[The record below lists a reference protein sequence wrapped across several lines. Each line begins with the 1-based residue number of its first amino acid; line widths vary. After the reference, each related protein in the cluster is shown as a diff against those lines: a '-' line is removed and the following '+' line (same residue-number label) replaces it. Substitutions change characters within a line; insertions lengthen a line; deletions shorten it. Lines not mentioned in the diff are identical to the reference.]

1 MATIDQIK
9 QDIADVRASIGV
21 LERDIKEIVDQ
32 QLNTNI
38 AITAATNAGDAAE
51 VSRLKAVAR
60 DLRSELNNINDQIE
74 QLNTKLGP
82 LGRQLQQAE
91 QAAAAEQA
99 PAVEKAPIDTSVAS
113 AGELVQNSQAAK
125 STPSASGVGDDN
137 PENSAPK
144 PGPEVIT
151 PTGRITPA
159 QANTSGTNATPTASQ
174 ENGNED
180 INVDG
185 PGKTIV
191 QTQATSEGAPS
202 TGPLKSPPVTI
213 ANVPANNQNANNQNE
228 NTSGQYG
235 QDSQANPLAATN
247 PGVGDNNDNA
257 SYKNPTRTEIDNNFS
272 NTGIIAPKS
281 NILDSLAS
289 YTYNAAVYMMDAASY
304 TALINTGKRNLS
316 NMALLFQSG
325 GAPAAGRNPY
335 FSLDYYIDN
344 IEITG
349 QASGK
354 GTKSAHNSLDLKF
367 TVIEPNGI
375 TLIENLNK
383 AVTQYIFKNDL
394 TKKKTLWAA
403 QNFLMVITFTGYDS
417 QGNIVG
423 NITDPVTGKNTFA
436 EKLIGFTITELNFKV
451 SGKTVEYNFEAT
463 TPGIQM
469 NSGTGRGV
477 IPYNVQLSA
486 ASLKEALGGQATV
499 VPSTSSA
506 AGSTNSS
513 TAESTVTNNA
523 APAGTPAPPT
533 AAAAPTNSKVVTK
546 GLMEA
551 LNQYQRDEV
560 TAGRQKLA
568 DIYEI
573 EFASPALASAKINFS
588 GGIDKQTVPM
598 NMSNKPSD
606 KLDASRQSVAT
617 NYNTLSAVSG
627 TSILQFLEKL
637 ARNSTYIQD
646 QQTVVIDPDTQKQKP
661 NGAPAENISWFR
673 FGLQA
678 TPIAWDDQRNDYAY
692 RMKFVVTPYYI
703 ANLDSGYFPG
713 GKFRGVHKKYSYWF
727 TGENTSVLSYEQT
740 YNTQYFRIMTGS
752 PSVDNRSSNLE
763 EAVKRIN
770 RPRSDASAQGGQLRV
785 NEPAANAAD
794 YLYNP
799 SDLADSVM
807 TIVGDPAWLFQ
818 GEVASLGASGASWTP
833 KPFLSDGTINPES
846 GQIYYE
852 INFRKPQDYDLN
864 TGLMDPYKLTTD
876 AAQPP
881 QVLQSYVYLG
891 QDIVSYF
898 KQGKFT
904 QELSGTLYTF
914 KTTASGTSV
923 ADLGRDPN
931 QSAAETARLARLGNA
946 NGAAVAASS
955 SAVPSASSGAT
966 NTSATPEIPA
976 VTVQPPV
983 DKNPG

>member
-1 MATIDQIK
+1 
-9 QDIADVRASIGV
+9 
-21 LERDIKEIVDQ
+21 
-32 QLNTNI
+32 
-38 AITAATNAGDAAE
+38 
-51 VSRLKAVAR
+51 
-60 DLRSELNNINDQIE
+60 
-74 QLNTKLGP
+74 
-82 LGRQLQQAE
+82 
-91 QAAAAEQA
+91 
-99 PAVEKAPIDTSVAS
+99 
-113 AGELVQNSQAAK
+113 
-125 STPSASGVGDDN
+125 
-137 PENSAPK
+137 
-144 PGPEVIT
+144 
-151 PTGRITPA
+151 
-159 QANTSGTNATPTASQ
+159 
-174 ENGNED
+174 
-180 INVDG
+180 
-185 PGKTIV
+185 
-191 QTQATSEGAPS
+191 
-202 TGPLKSPPVTI
+202 VTI
-213 ANVPANNQNANNQNE
+213 ANVPANNQNENNQNE

-235 QDSQANPLAATN
+235 QGSQANPVAATT
-247 PGVGDNNDNA
+247 PGVGAGNDNT

-272 NTGIIAPKS
+272 NTGIIAPKP

-289 YTYNAAVYMMDAASY
+289 YTYNAAVYMMDSASY
-304 TALINTGKRNLS
+304 TEMIKSGKRNLS

-349 QASGK
+349 LASGK
-354 GTKSAHNSLDLKF
+354 GTGSAHNSLSLNF

-375 TLIENLNK
+375 TLIDNLNK

-394 TKKKTLWAA
+394 TKKKTLWGA
-403 QNFLMVITFTGYDS
+403 QNYLMVITFTGYDS

-423 NITDPVTGKNTFA
+423 NITDPATGKNTFT
-436 EKLIGFTITELNFKV
+436 EKLIGFTISGVNFKV
-451 SGKTVEYNFEAT
+451 SGKTVEYSISAT
-463 TPGIQM
+463 TPGVQM
-469 NSGTGRGV
+469 NAGTGRGI

-513 TAESTVTNNA
+513 TSESTVANNA

-560 TAGRQKLA
+560 KAGRQSLA

-573 EFASPALASAKINFS
+573 EFASPALASAKVNFS

-598 NMSNKPSD
+598 NMSTKPSD

-617 NYNTLSAVSG
+617 NYNTLSAVAG

-673 FGLQA
+673 FGLEA
-678 TPIAWDDQRNDYAY
+678 TQINWDEKRKDYAY
-692 RMKFVVTPYYI
+692 RMKYVVTPFYV
-703 ANLDSGYFPG
+703 ANLDSGYFSP
-713 GKFRGVHKKYSYWF
+713 GKFRGVHKRYSYWF
-727 TGENTSVLSYEQT
+727 TGENTSVISYEQT

-752 PSVDNRSSNLE
+752 PSVDDRSSNLE

-770 RPRSDASAQGGQLRV
+770 RSRSNASAQGGQLRV

-799 SDLADSVM
+799 SDLAESVM

-818 GEVASLGASGASWTP
+818 GEAASLGTSSKTWTP
-833 KPFLSDGTINPES
+833 KPFLDDGTINSES
-846 GQIYYE
+846 GQVYYE

-881 QVLQSYVYLG
+881 QILQSYVYLARNV
-891 QDIVSYF
+891 VSHF

-914 KTTASGTSV
+914 KTADPGTSV
-923 ADLGRDPN
+923 TDLGRDPN
-931 QSAAETARLARLGNA
+931 QSAAETARLARLGNPSSASAA
-946 NGAAVAASS
+946 NS
-955 SAVPSASSGAT
+955 SAVPSTESGAT
-966 NTSATPEIPA
+966 NTSATPEIP
-976 VTVQPPV
+976 VVIVQPPV
-983 DKNPG
+983 DRNPG